1 MLNYY
6 KKLIQSLELK
16 NIKTTKTVE
25 NTSKPSQ
32 FINSIAK
39 LIIMFTVARNNVE
52 KYDILKVKKV
62 KKIMK
67 LINKS

>member
-16 NIKTTKTVE
+16 NIKTTRTVK

-32 FINSIAK
+32 FINSIAN
-39 LIIMFTVARNNVE
+39 T
-52 KYDILKVKKV
+52 
-62 KKIMK
+62 
-67 LINKS
+67 